1 MTIYRRPHD
10 LPAHLACWR
19 CLVAEA
25 KTPAGLCASCREQLI
40 EEDR

>member
-10 LPAHLACWR
+10 LPAHLACWL
-19 CLVAEA
+19 CLQVRAT
-25 KTPAGLCASCREQLI
+25 TPAGLCEPCREQLI

>member
-19 CLVAEA
+19 CLLVRAT
-25 KTPAGLCASCREQLI
+25 TPAGLCAACKEQLI